1 MTNLRKFQAVEG
13 KELKEK
19 LRAELETRRSELVR
33 LSLNIHDNPELGFQ
47 EVKAASW
54 LSDYL
59 KSNGFSVE
67 RNIAGLST
75 AFRAVYGEGK
85 PKIVVLAE
93 YDALPGIGHGC
104 GHNIIAASA
113 VGAGVASKIVVDN
126 LGGSIIV
133 LGTPGEE
140 NFGSKIDMVKAGIF
154 DDVDVAMMVH
164 PSILNIAMERMLASS
179 SLEVEFFGKAAH
191 AAVQPSQGINAL
203 EAIILAFNSI
213 NSLRQHIKEQARI
226 HGIITDGGE
235 APNVVPAHSAA
246 KFIIRAPDY
255 AYLEEL
261 QGKVLNCFKGA
272 SLASGARLEYRW
284 GDKVYAPIKN
294 NVALAKLFSDN
305 LELMGRR
312 LDVFDLQ
319 IPFGSSDMGNVSQ
332 VVPSIHPMVAIVSPK
347 VSLHSAEFASAAAS
361 EAGHQGLLDAA
372 KAMAM
377 TMVDVIGRPEVL
389 EKIKQ
394 EFRSS

>member
-1 MTNLRKFQAVEG
+1 MEG

-19 LRAELETRRSELVR
+19 LRAELEIRRSELVR
-33 LSLNIHDNPELGFQ
+33 LSLDIHDNPELGFQ

-59 KSNGFSVE
+59 KSNGFCVE

-213 NSLRQHIKEQARI
+213 NSLRQHIQEQARI

-246 KFIIRAPDY
+246 TFIIRAPDY

-272 SLASGARLEYRW
+272 SLASGARLKYRW

-305 LELMGRR
+305 LESMGRR

-332 VVPSIHPMVAIVSPK
+332 VVPSMHPMVAIVSPK
-347 VSLHSAEFASAAAS
+347 VSLHSVEFASAAAS

>member
-1 MTNLRKFQAVEG
+1 MEEEK
-13 KELKEK
+13 LKEK
-19 LRAELETRRSELVR
+19 LKAELEIRRSELVR
-33 LSLNIHDNPELGFQ
+33 LSSDIHDNPELGFQ
-47 EVKAASW
+47 EVKAVSW
-54 LSDYL
+54 LSNYL
-59 KSNGFSVE
+59 ENNGFCVE
-67 RNIAGLST
+67 KGVAGLAT
-75 AFRAVYGEGK
+75 AFQATYGEGK
-85 PKIVVLAE
+85 PKIAVLAE

-140 NFGSKIDMVKAGIF
+140 TFGGKIDMIKAGIF

-164 PSILNIAMERMLASS
+164 PSVLNMAIYRTLACLP
-179 SLEVEFFGKAAH
+179 LEVEFFGKAVH
-191 AAVQPSQGINAL
+191 AAIHPAEGVNAL

-226 HGIITDGGE
+226 HGIITNGGE
-235 APNVVPAHSAA
+235 APNVVPAYSAA

-255 AYLEEL
+255 TYLEEL

-272 SLASGARLEYRW
+272 SLASGARLKYRW
-284 GDKVYAPIKN
+284 GEKVYAPIKN
-294 NVALAKLFSDN
+294 NVAMARLFSDN
-305 LELMGRR
+305 LESLGRK
-312 LDVFDLQ
+312 LDIFDSQ
-319 IPFGSSDMGNVSQ
+319 SPFGSSDIGNVSE
-332 VVPSIHPMVAIVSPK
+332 VVPSMHPVVAIASPP
-347 VSLHSAEFASAAAS
+347 VSLHSTEFASAAAS

-377 TMVDVIGRPEVL
+377 TVVDIIGRPRVL

>member
-1 MTNLRKFQAVEG
+1 MEEEK
-13 KELKEK
+13 LKEK
-19 LRAELETRRSELVR
+19 LKAELEIRRSELVR
-33 LSLNIHDNPELGFQ
+33 LSSDIHDNPELGFQ
-47 EVKAASW
+47 EVKAVSW
-54 LSDYL
+54 LSNYL
-59 KSNGFSVE
+59 ENNGFCVE
-67 RNIAGLST
+67 KGVAGLAT
-75 AFRAVYGEGK
+75 AFQATYGEGK
-85 PKIVVLAE
+85 PKIAVLAE

-126 LGGSIIV
+126 LGGSIII

-140 NFGSKIDMVKAGIF
+140 TFGGKIDMIKAGIF

-164 PSILNIAMERMLASS
+164 PSVLNMAIYRTLACLP
-179 SLEVEFFGKAAH
+179 LEVEFFGKAVH
-191 AAVQPSQGINAL
+191 AAIHPAEGVNAL

-226 HGIITDGGE
+226 HGIITNGGE
-235 APNVVPAHSAA
+235 APNVVPAYSAA

-272 SLASGARLEYRW
+272 SSASGARLKYRW
-284 GDKVYAPIKN
+284 GEKVYAPIRN
-294 NVALAKLFSDN
+294 NVAMARLFSDN
-305 LELMGRR
+305 LESLGRK
-312 LDVFDLQ
+312 LDIFDSQ
-319 IPFGSSDMGNVSQ
+319 GPFGSSDIGNVSE
-332 VVPSIHPMVAIVSPK
+332 VVPSMHPVVAIASPP
-347 VSLHSAEFASAAAS
+347 VSLHSTEFASAAAS

-377 TMVDVIGRPEVL
+377 TVVDIIGRPGVL

>member
-1 MTNLRKFQAVEG
+1 MEEEK
-13 KELKEK
+13 LKEK
-19 LRAELETRRSELVR
+19 LKAELEIRRSELVR
-33 LSLNIHDNPELGFQ
+33 LSSDIHDNPELGFQ
-47 EVKAASW
+47 EVKAVSW
-54 LSDYL
+54 LSNYL
-59 KSNGFSVE
+59 ENNGFCVE
-67 RNIAGLST
+67 KGVAGLAT
-75 AFRAVYGEGK
+75 AFQATYGEGK
-85 PKIVVLAE
+85 PKIAVLAE

-140 NFGSKIDMVKAGIF
+140 TFGGKIDMIKAGIF

-164 PSILNIAMERMLASS
+164 PSVLNMAIYRTLACLP
-179 SLEVEFFGKAAH
+179 LEVEFFGKAVH
-191 AAVQPSQGINAL
+191 AAIHPAEGVNAL

-226 HGIITDGGE
+226 HGIITNGGE
-235 APNVVPAHSAA
+235 APNVVPAYSAA

-272 SLASGARLEYRW
+272 SLASGARLKYRW
-284 GDKVYAPIKN
+284 GEKVYAPIKN
-294 NVALAKLFSDN
+294 NVAMARLFSDN
-305 LELMGRR
+305 LELLGRK
-312 LDVFDLQ
+312 LDIFDSQ
-319 IPFGSSDMGNVSQ
+319 GPFGSSDIGNVSE
-332 VVPSIHPMVAIVSPK
+332 VVPSMHPMVAIASPP
-347 VSLHSAEFASAAAS
+347 VSLHSTEFASAAAS

-377 TMVDVIGRPEVL
+377 TVVDIIGRPGVL

>member
-1 MTNLRKFQAVEG
+1 LEEEK
-13 KELKEK
+13 LKEK
-19 LRAELETRRSELVR
+19 LKAELEIRRSELVR
-33 LSLNIHDNPELGFQ
+33 LSSDIHDNPELGFQ
-47 EVKAASW
+47 EVKAVSW
-54 LSDYL
+54 LSNYL
-59 KSNGFSVE
+59 ENNGFCVE
-67 RNIAGLST
+67 KGVAGLAT
-75 AFRAVYGEGK
+75 AFQATYGEGK
-85 PKIVVLAE
+85 PKIAVLAE

-140 NFGSKIDMVKAGIF
+140 TFGSKIDMIKAGIF

-164 PSILNIAMERMLASS
+164 PSVLNMAIYRTLACLP
-179 SLEVEFFGKAAH
+179 LEVEFFGKAVH
-191 AAVQPSQGINAL
+191 AAIHPAEGVNAL

-226 HGIITDGGE
+226 HGIITNGGE
-235 APNVVPAHSAA
+235 APNVVPAYSAA

-261 QGKVLNCFKGA
+261 KGKVLNCFKGA
-272 SLASGARLEYRW
+272 SSASGARLKYRW
-284 GDKVYAPIKN
+284 GEKVYAPIKN
-294 NVALAKLFSDN
+294 NVAMARLFSDN
-305 LELMGRR
+305 LESLGRK
-312 LDVFDLQ
+312 LDIFDSRS
-319 IPFGSSDMGNVSQ
+319 PFGSSDMGNVSE
-332 VVPSIHPMVAIVSPK
+332 VVPSIHPMVAIASHP
-347 VSLHSAEFASAAAS
+347 VSLHSTEFASAAAS
-361 EAGHQGLLDAA
+361 EAGYQGLLDAA

-377 TMVDVIGRPEVL
+377 TVVDIIGRPGVL

-394 EFRSS
+394 EFRSY

>member
-1 MTNLRKFQAVEG
+1 MEEEK
-13 KELKEK
+13 LKEK
-19 LRAELETRRSELVR
+19 LKAELEIRRSELVR
-33 LSLNIHDNPELGFQ
+33 LSSDIHDNPELGFQ
-47 EVKAASW
+47 EVKAVSW
-54 LSDYL
+54 LSNYL
-59 KSNGFSVE
+59 ENNGFCVE
-67 RNIAGLST
+67 KGVAGLAT
-75 AFRAVYGEGK
+75 AFQATYGEGK
-85 PKIVVLAE
+85 PKIAVLAE
-93 YDALPGIGHGC
+93 YDGLPGIGHGC

-140 NFGSKIDMVKAGIF
+140 TFGGKIDMIKAGIF

-164 PSILNIAMERMLASS
+164 PSVLNMAIYRTLACLP
-179 SLEVEFFGKAAH
+179 LEVEFFGKAVH
-191 AAVQPSQGINAL
+191 AATHPAEGVNAL

-226 HGIITDGGE
+226 HGIITNGGD
-235 APNVVPAHSAA
+235 APNVVPAYSAA

-255 AYLEEL
+255 TYLEEL

-272 SLASGARLEYRW
+272 SLASGARLKYRW
-284 GDKVYAPIKN
+284 GEKVYAPIKN
-294 NVALAKLFSDN
+294 NVAMARLFSDN
-305 LELMGRR
+305 LESLGRK
-312 LDVFDLQ
+312 LDIFDSQ
-319 IPFGSSDMGNVSQ
+319 SPFGSSDIGNVSE
-332 VVPSIHPMVAIVSPK
+332 VVPSMHPMVAIASPP
-347 VSLHSAEFASAAAS
+347 VSLHSTEFASAAAS

-377 TMVDVIGRPEVL
+377 TVVDIIGRPGVL

>member
-1 MTNLRKFQAVEG
+1 MEEEK
-13 KELKEK
+13 LKEK
-19 LRAELETRRSELVR
+19 LKAELEIRRSELVR
-33 LSLNIHDNPELGFQ
+33 LSSDIHDNPELGFQ
-47 EVKAASW
+47 EVKAVSW
-54 LSDYL
+54 LSNYL
-59 KSNGFSVE
+59 ENNGFCVE
-67 RNIAGLST
+67 KGVAGLAT
-75 AFRAVYGEGK
+75 AFQATYGEGK
-85 PKIVVLAE
+85 PKIAVLAE

-126 LGGSIIV
+126 LGGSIIL

-140 NFGSKIDMVKAGIF
+140 TFGGKIDMIKAGIF

-164 PSILNIAMERMLASS
+164 PSVLNMAIYRTLACLP
-179 SLEVEFFGKAAH
+179 LEVEFFGKAVH
-191 AAVQPSQGINAL
+191 AAIHPAEGVNAL

-226 HGIITDGGE
+226 HGIITNGGE
-235 APNVVPAHSAA
+235 APNVVPAYSAA

-272 SLASGARLEYRW
+272 SSASGARLKYRW
-284 GDKVYAPIKN
+284 GEKVYAPIRN
-294 NVALAKLFSDN
+294 NVAMARLFSDN
-305 LELMGRR
+305 LELLGRK
-312 LDVFDLQ
+312 LDIFDSQ
-319 IPFGSSDMGNVSQ
+319 GPFGSSDIGNVSE
-332 VVPSIHPMVAIVSPK
+332 VVPSMHPMVAIASPP
-347 VSLHSAEFASAAAS
+347 VSLHSTEFASAAAS
-361 EAGHQGLLDAA
+361 EAGYQGLLDAA

-377 TMVDVIGRPEVL
+377 TVVDIIGRPGVL

>member
-1 MTNLRKFQAVEG
+1 LEEEK
-13 KELKEK
+13 LKEK
-19 LRAELETRRSELVR
+19 LKAELEIRRSELVR
-33 LSLNIHDNPELGFQ
+33 LSSDIHDNPELGFQ
-47 EVKAASW
+47 EVKAVSW
-54 LSDYL
+54 LSNYL
-59 KSNGFSVE
+59 ENNGFCVE
-67 RNIAGLST
+67 KGVAGLAT
-75 AFRAVYGEGK
+75 AFQATYGEGK
-85 PKIVVLAE
+85 PKIAVLAE

-140 NFGSKIDMVKAGIF
+140 TFGGKIDMIKAGIF

-164 PSILNIAMERMLASS
+164 PSVLNMAIYRTLACLP
-179 SLEVEFFGKAAH
+179 LEVEFFGKAVH
-191 AAVQPSQGINAL
+191 AAIHPAEGVNAL

-226 HGIITDGGE
+226 HGIITNGGD
-235 APNVVPAHSAA
+235 APNVVPAYSAA

-255 AYLEEL
+255 TYLEEL

-272 SLASGARLEYRW
+272 SLASGARLKYRW
-284 GDKVYAPIKN
+284 GEKVYAPIKN
-294 NVALAKLFSDN
+294 NVAMARLFSDN
-305 LELMGRR
+305 LESLGRK
-312 LDVFDLQ
+312 LDIFDSQ
-319 IPFGSSDMGNVSQ
+319 SPFGSSDIGNVSE
-332 VVPSIHPMVAIVSPK
+332 VVPSMHPVVAIASPP
-347 VSLHSAEFASAAAS
+347 VSLHSTEFASAAAS

-377 TMVDVIGRPEVL
+377 TVVDIIGRPRVL

>member
-1 MTNLRKFQAVEG
+1 LEEEK
-13 KELKEK
+13 LKEK
-19 LRAELETRRSELVR
+19 LKAELEIRRSELVR
-33 LSLNIHDNPELGFQ
+33 LSSDIHDNPELSFQ
-47 EVKAASW
+47 EVKAVSW
-54 LSDYL
+54 LSNYL
-59 KSNGFSVE
+59 KNNGFCVE
-67 RNIAGLST
+67 KGVAGLAT
-75 AFRAVYGEGK
+75 AFQATYGEGK
-85 PKIVVLAE
+85 PKIAVIAE

-140 NFGSKIDMVKAGIF
+140 TFGSKIDMIKAGIF

-164 PSILNIAMERMLASS
+164 PSVLNMAIYRTLACLP
-179 SLEVEFFGKAAH
+179 LEVEFFGKAVH
-191 AAVQPSQGINAL
+191 AAIHPAEGVNAL

-226 HGIITDGGE
+226 HGIITNGGE
-235 APNVVPAHSAA
+235 APNVVPAYSAA

-272 SLASGARLEYRW
+272 SSASGARLKYRW
-284 GDKVYAPIKN
+284 GEKVYAPIKN
-294 NVALAKLFSDN
+294 NVAMARLFSDN
-305 LELMGRR
+305 LESLGRK
-312 LDVFDLQ
+312 LDIFDSRS
-319 IPFGSSDMGNVSQ
+319 PFGSSDMGNVSE
-332 VVPSIHPMVAIVSPK
+332 VVPSIHPMVAIASHP
-347 VSLHSAEFASAAAS
+347 VSLHSTEFASAAAS
-361 EAGHQGLLDAA
+361 EAGYQGLLDAA

-377 TMVDVIGRPEVL
+377 TVVDIIGRPGVL

>member
-19 LRAELETRRSELVR
+19 LRAELEIRRSELVR

-213 NSLRQHIKEQARI
+213 NSLRQHIQEQARI

-246 KFIIRAPDY
+246 TFIIRAPDY

-272 SLASGARLEYRW
+272 SLASGARLKYRW

-305 LELMGRR
+305 LESMGRR

-347 VSLHSAEFASAAAS
+347 VSLHSVEFASAAAS

>member
-1 MTNLRKFQAVEG
+1 MEEEK
-13 KELKEK
+13 LKEK
-19 LRAELETRRSELVR
+19 LKAELEIRRSELVR
-33 LSLNIHDNPELGFQ
+33 LSSDIHDNPELGFQ
-47 EVKAASW
+47 EVKAVSW
-54 LSDYL
+54 LSNYL
-59 KSNGFSVE
+59 ENNGFCVE
-67 RNIAGLST
+67 KGVAGLAT
-75 AFRAVYGEGK
+75 AFQATYGEGK
-85 PKIVVLAE
+85 PKIAVLAE

-126 LGGSIIV
+126 LGGSIII

-140 NFGSKIDMVKAGIF
+140 TFGGKIDMIKAGIF

-164 PSILNIAMERMLASS
+164 PSVLNMAIYRTLACLP
-179 SLEVEFFGKAAH
+179 LEVEFFGKAVH
-191 AAVQPSQGINAL
+191 AAIHPAEGVNAL

-226 HGIITDGGE
+226 HGIITNGGE
-235 APNVVPAHSAA
+235 APNVVPAYSAA

-272 SLASGARLEYRW
+272 SSASGARLKYRW
-284 GDKVYAPIKN
+284 GEKVYAPIKN
-294 NVALAKLFSDN
+294 NVAMARLFSDN
-305 LELMGRR
+305 LELLGRK
-312 LDVFDLQ
+312 LDIFDSQ
-319 IPFGSSDMGNVSQ
+319 GPFGSSDIGNVSE
-332 VVPSIHPMVAIVSPK
+332 VVPSMHPMVAIASPP
-347 VSLHSAEFASAAAS
+347 VSLHSTEFASAAAS
-361 EAGHQGLLDAA
+361 EAGYQGLLDAA

-377 TMVDVIGRPEVL
+377 TVVDIIGRPGVL

>member
-1 MTNLRKFQAVEG
+1 LEEEK
-13 KELKEK
+13 LKEK
-19 LRAELETRRSELVR
+19 LKAELEIRRSELVR
-33 LSLNIHDNPELGFQ
+33 LSSDIHDNPELGFQ
-47 EVKAASW
+47 EVKAVSW
-54 LSDYL
+54 LSNYL
-59 KSNGFSVE
+59 ENNGFCVE
-67 RNIAGLST
+67 KGVAGLAT
-75 AFRAVYGEGK
+75 AFQATYGEGK
-85 PKIVVLAE
+85 PKIAVLAE

-140 NFGSKIDMVKAGIF
+140 TFGSKIDMIKAGIF

-164 PSILNIAMERMLASS
+164 PSVLNMAIYRTLACLP
-179 SLEVEFFGKAAH
+179 LEVEFFGKAVH
-191 AAVQPSQGINAL
+191 AAIHPAEGVNAL

-226 HGIITDGGE
+226 HGIITNGGE
-235 APNVVPAHSAA
+235 APNVVPAYSAA

-272 SLASGARLEYRW
+272 SSASGARLKYRW
-284 GDKVYAPIKN
+284 GEKVYAPIKN
-294 NVALAKLFSDN
+294 NVAMARLFSDN
-305 LELMGRR
+305 LESLGRK
-312 LDVFDLQ
+312 LDIFDSRS
-319 IPFGSSDMGNVSQ
+319 PFGSSDMGNVSE
-332 VVPSIHPMVAIVSPK
+332 VVPSIHPMVAIASHP
-347 VSLHSAEFASAAAS
+347 VSLHSTEFASAAAS
-361 EAGHQGLLDAA
+361 EAGYQGLLDAA

-377 TMVDVIGRPEVL
+377 TVVDIIGRPGVL

>member
-1 MTNLRKFQAVEG
+1 ME
-13 KELKEK
+13 EEK
-19 LRAELETRRSELVR
+19 LKAELEIRRSELVR
-33 LSLNIHDNPELGFQ
+33 LSSDIHDNPELGFQ
-47 EVKAASW
+47 EVKAVSW
-54 LSDYL
+54 LSNYL
-59 KSNGFSVE
+59 ENNGFCVE
-67 RNIAGLST
+67 KGVAGLAT
-75 AFRAVYGEGK
+75 AFQATYGEGK
-85 PKIVVLAE
+85 PKIAVLAE

-126 LGGSIIV
+126 LGGSIIL

-140 NFGSKIDMVKAGIF
+140 TFGGKIDMIKAGIF

-164 PSILNIAMERMLASS
+164 PSVLNMAIYRTLACLP
-179 SLEVEFFGKAAH
+179 LEVEFFGKAVH
-191 AAVQPSQGINAL
+191 AAIHPAEGVNAL

-213 NSLRQHIKEQARI
+213 NSLRQHIEEQARI
-226 HGIITDGGE
+226 HGIITNGGE
-235 APNVVPAHSAA
+235 APNVVPAYSAA

-272 SLASGARLEYRW
+272 SLASGARLKYRW
-284 GDKVYAPIKN
+284 GEKVYAPIKN
-294 NVALAKLFSDN
+294 NVAMARIFSDN
-305 LELMGRR
+305 LESLGRK
-312 LDVFDLQ
+312 LDIFDSQ
-319 IPFGSSDMGNVSQ
+319 GPFGSSDIGNVSE
-332 VVPSIHPMVAIVSPK
+332 VVPSIHPVVAIASPP
-347 VSLHSAEFASAAAS
+347 VSLHSTEFASAAAS

-377 TMVDVIGRPEVL
+377 TAVDIIGRPGVL

>member
-1 MTNLRKFQAVEG
+1 MEEEK
-13 KELKEK
+13 LKEK
-19 LRAELETRRSELVR
+19 LKAELEIRRSELVR
-33 LSLNIHDNPELGFQ
+33 LSSDIHDNPELGFQ
-47 EVKAASW
+47 EVKAVSW
-54 LSDYL
+54 LSNYL
-59 KSNGFSVE
+59 ENNGFCVE
-67 RNIAGLST
+67 KGVAGLAT
-75 AFRAVYGEGK
+75 AFQATYGEGK
-85 PKIVVLAE
+85 PKIAVLAE

-140 NFGSKIDMVKAGIF
+140 TFGGKIDMIKAGIF

-164 PSILNIAMERMLASS
+164 PSVLNMAIYRTLACLP
-179 SLEVEFFGKAAH
+179 LEVEFFGKAVH
-191 AAVQPSQGINAL
+191 AATHPAEGVNAL

-226 HGIITDGGE
+226 HGIITNGGD
-235 APNVVPAHSAA
+235 APNVVPAYSAA

-255 AYLEEL
+255 TYLEEL

-272 SLASGARLEYRW
+272 SLASGARLKYRW
-284 GDKVYAPIKN
+284 GEKVYAPIKN
-294 NVALAKLFSDN
+294 NVAMARLFSDN
-305 LELMGRR
+305 LESLGRK
-312 LDVFDLQ
+312 LDIFDSQ
-319 IPFGSSDMGNVSQ
+319 SPFGSSDIGNVSE
-332 VVPSIHPMVAIVSPK
+332 VVPSMHPMVAIASPP
-347 VSLHSAEFASAAAS
+347 VSLHSTEFASAAAS

-377 TMVDVIGRPEVL
+377 TVGDIIGRPGVL

>member
-1 MTNLRKFQAVEG
+1 MEEEK
-13 KELKEK
+13 LKEK
-19 LRAELETRRSELVR
+19 LKAELEIRRSELVR
-33 LSLNIHDNPELGFQ
+33 LSSDIHDNPELGFQ
-47 EVKAASW
+47 EVKAVSW
-54 LSDYL
+54 LSNYL
-59 KSNGFSVE
+59 ENNGFCVE
-67 RNIAGLST
+67 KGVAGLAT
-75 AFRAVYGEGK
+75 AFQATYGEGK
-85 PKIVVLAE
+85 PKIAVLAE
-93 YDALPGIGHGC
+93 YDALPGVGHGC

-140 NFGSKIDMVKAGIF
+140 TFGSKIDMIKAGIF

-164 PSILNIAMERMLASS
+164 PSVLNMAIYRTLACLP
-179 SLEVEFFGKAAH
+179 LEVEFFGKAVH
-191 AAVQPSQGINAL
+191 AAIHPAEGVNAL

-226 HGIITDGGE
+226 HGIITNGGE
-235 APNVVPAHSAA
+235 APNVVPAYSAA
-246 KFIIRAPDY
+246 KFMIRAPDY

-272 SLASGARLEYRW
+272 SLASGARLKYRW
-284 GDKVYAPIKN
+284 GEKVYAPIKN
-294 NVALAKLFSDN
+294 NVAMARLFSDN
-305 LELMGRR
+305 LESLGRK
-312 LDVFDLQ
+312 LDIFDSQ
-319 IPFGSSDMGNVSQ
+319 GPFGSSDMGNVSD
-332 VVPSIHPMVAIVSPK
+332 VVPSIHPMVAIASPP
-347 VSLHSAEFASAAAS
+347 VFLHSTEFASAAAS

-377 TMVDVIGRPEVL
+377 TVVDIIGRPGVL

>member
-1 MTNLRKFQAVEG
+1 MEEEK
-13 KELKEK
+13 LKEK
-19 LRAELETRRSELVR
+19 LKAELEIRRSELVR
-33 LSLNIHDNPELGFQ
+33 LSSDIHDNPELGFQ
-47 EVKAASW
+47 EVKAVSW
-54 LSDYL
+54 LSNYL
-59 KSNGFSVE
+59 ENNGFCVE
-67 RNIAGLST
+67 KGVAGLAT
-75 AFRAVYGEGK
+75 AFQATYGEGK
-85 PKIVVLAE
+85 PKIAVLAE

-126 LGGSIIV
+126 LGGSIII

-140 NFGSKIDMVKAGIF
+140 TFGGKIDMIKAGIF

-164 PSILNIAMERMLASS
+164 PSVLNMAIYRTLACLP
-179 SLEVEFFGKAAH
+179 LEVEFFGKAVH
-191 AAVQPSQGINAL
+191 AAIHPAEGVNAL

-226 HGIITDGGE
+226 HGIITNGGE
-235 APNVVPAHSAA
+235 APNVVPAYSAA

-272 SLASGARLEYRW
+272 SSASGARLKYRW
-284 GDKVYAPIKN
+284 GEKVYAPIRN
-294 NVALAKLFSDN
+294 NVAMARLFSDN
-305 LELMGRR
+305 LESLGRK
-312 LDVFDLQ
+312 LDIFDSQ
-319 IPFGSSDMGNVSQ
+319 GPFGSSDIGNVSE
-332 VVPSIHPMVAIVSPK
+332 VVPSMHPMVAIASPP
-347 VSLHSAEFASAAAS
+347 VSLHSTEFASAAAS

-377 TMVDVIGRPEVL
+377 TAVDIIGRPGVL

>member
-19 LRAELETRRSELVR
+19 LRAELEIRRSELVR
-33 LSLNIHDNPELGFQ
+33 LSLDIHDNPELGFQ

-332 VVPSIHPMVAIVSPK
+332 VVPSMHPMVAIASPK
-347 VSLHSAEFASAAAS
+347 VSLHSPEFASAAAS

>member
-19 LRAELETRRSELVR
+19 LRAELEIRRSELVR
-33 LSLNIHDNPELGFQ
+33 LSLDIHDNPELGFQ

>member
-19 LRAELETRRSELVR
+19 LRAELEIRRSELVR

>member
-1 MTNLRKFQAVEG
+1 MEEEK
-13 KELKEK
+13 LKEK
-19 LRAELETRRSELVR
+19 LKAELEIRRSELVR
-33 LSLNIHDNPELGFQ
+33 LSSDIHDNPELSFQ
-47 EVKAASW
+47 EVKAVSW
-54 LSDYL
+54 LSNYL
-59 KSNGFSVE
+59 ENNGFCVE
-67 RNIAGLST
+67 KGVAGLAT
-75 AFRAVYGEGK
+75 AFQATYGEGK
-85 PKIVVLAE
+85 PKIAVLAE

-140 NFGSKIDMVKAGIF
+140 TFGSKIDMIKAGIF

-164 PSILNIAMERMLASS
+164 PSVLNMAIYRTLACLP
-179 SLEVEFFGKAAH
+179 LEVEFFGKAVH
-191 AAVQPSQGINAL
+191 AAIHPAEGVNAL

-226 HGIITDGGE
+226 HGIITNGGE
-235 APNVVPAHSAA
+235 APNVVPAYSAA

-272 SLASGARLEYRW
+272 SSASGARLKYRW
-284 GDKVYAPIKN
+284 GEKVYAPIKN
-294 NVALAKLFSDN
+294 NVAMARLFSDN
-305 LELMGRR
+305 LESLGRK
-312 LDVFDLQ
+312 LDIFDSRS
-319 IPFGSSDMGNVSQ
+319 PFGSSDMGNVSE
-332 VVPSIHPMVAIVSPK
+332 VVPSIHPMVAIASHP
-347 VSLHSAEFASAAAS
+347 VSLHSTEFASAAAS
-361 EAGHQGLLDAA
+361 EAGYQGLLDAA

-377 TMVDVIGRPEVL
+377 TVVDIIGRPGVL

>member
-1 MTNLRKFQAVEG
+1 MEEEK
-13 KELKEK
+13 LKEK
-19 LRAELETRRSELVR
+19 LKAELEIRRSELVR
-33 LSLNIHDNPELGFQ
+33 LSSDIHDNPELGFQ
-47 EVKAASW
+47 EVKAVSW
-54 LSDYL
+54 LSNYL
-59 KSNGFSVE
+59 ENNGFCVE
-67 RNIAGLST
+67 KGVAGLAT
-75 AFRAVYGEGK
+75 AFQATYGEGK
-85 PKIVVLAE
+85 PKIAVLAE

-126 LGGSIIV
+126 LGGSIII

-140 NFGSKIDMVKAGIF
+140 TFGGKIDMIKAGIF

-164 PSILNIAMERMLASS
+164 PSVLNMAIYRTLACLP
-179 SLEVEFFGKAAH
+179 LEVEFFGKAVH
-191 AAVQPSQGINAL
+191 AAIHPAEGVNAL

-213 NSLRQHIKEQARI
+213 NSLRQHIEEQARI
-226 HGIITDGGE
+226 HGIITNGGE
-235 APNVVPAHSAA
+235 APNVVPAYSAA

-272 SLASGARLEYRW
+272 SLASGARLKYRW
-284 GDKVYAPIKN
+284 GEKVYAPIRN
-294 NVALAKLFSDN
+294 NVAMARLFSDN
-305 LELMGRR
+305 LESLGRK
-312 LDVFDLQ
+312 LDIFDSQ
-319 IPFGSSDMGNVSQ
+319 GPFGSSDIGNVSE
-332 VVPSIHPMVAIVSPK
+332 VVPSMHPMVAIASPP
-347 VSLHSAEFASAAAS
+347 VSLHSTEFASAAAS
-361 EAGHQGLLDAA
+361 EAGYQGLLDAA

-377 TMVDVIGRPEVL
+377 TVVDIIGRPGVL

>member
-1 MTNLRKFQAVEG
+1 LEEEK
-13 KELKEK
+13 LKEK
-19 LRAELETRRSELVR
+19 LKAELEIRRSELVR
-33 LSLNIHDNPELGFQ
+33 LSSDIHDNPELGFQ
-47 EVKAASW
+47 EVKAVSW
-54 LSDYL
+54 LSNYL
-59 KSNGFSVE
+59 ENNGFCVE
-67 RNIAGLST
+67 KGVAGLAT
-75 AFRAVYGEGK
+75 AFQATYGEGK
-85 PKIVVLAE
+85 PKIAVLAE

-140 NFGSKIDMVKAGIF
+140 TFGSKIDMIKAGIF

-164 PSILNIAMERMLASS
+164 PSVLNMAIYRTLACLP
-179 SLEVEFFGKAAH
+179 LEVEFFGKAVH
-191 AAVQPSQGINAL
+191 AAIHPAEGVNAL

-226 HGIITDGGE
+226 HGIITNGGE
-235 APNVVPAHSAA
+235 APNVVPAYSAA

-261 QGKVLNCFKGA
+261 KGKVLNCFKGA
-272 SLASGARLEYRW
+272 SSASGARLKYRW
-284 GDKVYAPIKN
+284 GEKVYAPIKN
-294 NVALAKLFSDN
+294 NVAMARLFSDN
-305 LELMGRR
+305 LESLGRK
-312 LDVFDLQ
+312 LDIFDSRS
-319 IPFGSSDMGNVSQ
+319 PFGSSDMGNVSE
-332 VVPSIHPMVAIVSPK
+332 VVPSIHPMVAIASHP
-347 VSLHSAEFASAAAS
+347 VSLHSTEFASAAAS
-361 EAGHQGLLDAA
+361 EAGYQGLLDAA

-377 TMVDVIGRPEVL
+377 TVVDIIGRPGVL

>member
-1 MTNLRKFQAVEG
+1 MEEEK
-13 KELKEK
+13 LKEK
-19 LRAELETRRSELVR
+19 LKAELEIRRSELVR
-33 LSLNIHDNPELGFQ
+33 LSSDIHDNPELGFQ
-47 EVKAASW
+47 EVKAVSW
-54 LSDYL
+54 LSNYL
-59 KSNGFSVE
+59 ENNGFCVE
-67 RNIAGLST
+67 KGVAGLAT
-75 AFRAVYGEGK
+75 AFQATYGEGK
-85 PKIVVLAE
+85 PKIAVLAE

-140 NFGSKIDMVKAGIF
+140 TFGSKIDMIKAGIF

-164 PSILNIAMERMLASS
+164 PSVLNMAIYRTLACLP
-179 SLEVEFFGKAAH
+179 LEVEFFGKAVH
-191 AAVQPSQGINAL
+191 AAIHPAEGVNAL

-226 HGIITDGGE
+226 HGIITNGGE
-235 APNVVPAHSAA
+235 APNVVPAYSAA

-261 QGKVLNCFKGA
+261 KGKVLNCFKGA
-272 SLASGARLEYRW
+272 SSASGARLKYRW
-284 GDKVYAPIKN
+284 GEKVYAPIKN
-294 NVALAKLFSDN
+294 NVAMARLFSDN
-305 LELMGRR
+305 LESLGRK
-312 LDVFDLQ
+312 LDIFDTQ
-319 IPFGSSDMGNVSQ
+319 SPFGSSDMGNVSE
-332 VVPSIHPMVAIVSPK
+332 VVPSMHPMVAIASHP
-347 VSLHSAEFASAAAS
+347 VSLHSTEFASAAAS
-361 EAGHQGLLDAA
+361 EAGYQGLLDAA

-377 TMVDVIGRPEVL
+377 TVVDIIGRPGVL

>member
-1 MTNLRKFQAVEG
+1 MEEEK
-13 KELKEK
+13 LKEK
-19 LRAELETRRSELVR
+19 LKAELEIRRSELVR
-33 LSLNIHDNPELGFQ
+33 LSSDIHDNPELGFQ
-47 EVKAASW
+47 EVKAVSW
-54 LSDYL
+54 LSNYL
-59 KSNGFSVE
+59 ENNGFCVE
-67 RNIAGLST
+67 KGVAGLAT
-75 AFRAVYGEGK
+75 AFQATYGEGK
-85 PKIVVLAE
+85 PKIAVLAE

-126 LGGSIIV
+126 LGGSIII

-140 NFGSKIDMVKAGIF
+140 TFGGKIDMIKAGIF

-164 PSILNIAMERMLASS
+164 PSVLNMAIYRTLACLP
-179 SLEVEFFGKAAH
+179 LEVEFFGKAVH
-191 AAVQPSQGINAL
+191 AAIHPAEGVNAL

-226 HGIITDGGE
+226 HGIITNGGE
-235 APNVVPAHSAA
+235 APNVVPAYSAA

-272 SLASGARLEYRW
+272 SLASGARLKYRW
-284 GDKVYAPIKN
+284 GEKVYAPIRN
-294 NVALAKLFSDN
+294 NVAMARLFSDN
-305 LELMGRR
+305 LESLGRK
-312 LDVFDLQ
+312 LDIFDSQ
-319 IPFGSSDMGNVSQ
+319 SPFGSSDIGNVSE
-332 VVPSIHPMVAIVSPK
+332 VVPSMHPMVAIASPP
-347 VSLHSAEFASAAAS
+347 VSLHSTEFASAAAS
-361 EAGHQGLLDAA
+361 EAGYQGLLDAA

-377 TMVDVIGRPEVL
+377 TVVDIIGRPGVL

>member
-1 MTNLRKFQAVEG
+1 VEEE
-13 KELKEK
+13 KLKEK
-19 LRAELETRRSELVR
+19 LKAELEIRRSELVR
-33 LSLNIHDNPELGFQ
+33 LSSDIHDNPELGFQ
-47 EVKAASW
+47 EVKAVSW
-54 LSDYL
+54 LSNYL
-59 KSNGFSVE
+59 ENNGFCVE
-67 RNIAGLST
+67 KGVAGLAT
-75 AFRAVYGEGK
+75 AFQATYGEGK
-85 PKIVVLAE
+85 PKIAVLAE

-140 NFGSKIDMVKAGIF
+140 TFGGKIDMIKAGIF

-164 PSILNIAMERMLASS
+164 PSVLNMAIYRTLACLP
-179 SLEVEFFGKAAH
+179 LEVEFFGKAVH
-191 AAVQPSQGINAL
+191 AATHPAEGVNAL

-226 HGIITDGGE
+226 HGIITNGGD
-235 APNVVPAHSAA
+235 APNVVPAYSAA

-255 AYLEEL
+255 TYLEEL

-272 SLASGARLEYRW
+272 SLASGARLKYRW
-284 GDKVYAPIKN
+284 GEKVYAPIKN
-294 NVALAKLFSDN
+294 NVAMARLFSDN
-305 LELMGRR
+305 LESLGRK
-312 LDVFDLQ
+312 LDIFDSQ
-319 IPFGSSDMGNVSQ
+319 SPFGSSDIGNVSE
-332 VVPSIHPMVAIVSPK
+332 VVPSMHPMVAIASPP
-347 VSLHSAEFASAAAS
+347 VSLHSTEFASAAAS

-377 TMVDVIGRPEVL
+377 TVGDIIGRPGVL